1 MLTLVIPTVGDPA
14 QSTVLASWFKGVTFP
29 CFVQFVFLLNPMKQ
43 PSGFSS
49 RREMHDTCEVIH
61 VSSDRYFGSC
71 EENISRVADFLDI
84 LGEYF
89 LIVGEHDNVN
99 WQELACA
106 LEAFESM
113 RLDALAININCC
125 QRNHSGG
132 FDSLSALLMPEG
144 DSRLLRVVRSL
155 FDGEP
160 MGSAIA
166 FPALISCFGP
176 IDWAAYIGSHVYR
189 KEVLRRILMYK
200 TTESVYSLVCKQ
212 LQFFCESDV
221 SYGLFSGMPLDRI
234 SNDFLKIRE
243 RSHRF
248 GWLENHRTVRGLS
261 PCFWIANLEY
271 INQLGDTT
279 LALLVIYSR
288 CLSIVPLANEG
299 QAYRSHFFL
308 PALLSWCLQVLRHKI
323 HGRSHSFPSD
333 AISGD
338 LGDLYSIATFLKR
351 MTHAIQSDCTLCTLH
366 GHAFLALISSASV
379 ELHTFLIRPS
389 APVHHLVT
397 TYGSIEAA
405 CGSLKPDQLGIL
417 NDYALSRFDQ
427 SRFC

>member
-1 MLTLVIPTVGDPA
+1 VP
-14 QSTVLASWFKGVTFP
+14 
-29 CFVQFVFLLNPMKQ
+29 
-43 PSGFSS
+43 
-49 RREMHDTCEVIH
+49 
-61 VSSDRYFGSC
+61 
-71 EENISRVADFLDI
+71 
-84 LGEYF
+84 
-89 LIVGEHDNVN
+89 
-99 WQELACA
+99 
-106 LEAFESM
+106 
-113 RLDALAININCC
+113 
-125 QRNHSGG
+125 
-132 FDSLSALLMPEG
+132 LSQG
-144 DSRLLRVVRSL
+144 SL
-155 FDGEP
+155 FQE
-160 MGSAIA
+160 A
-166 FPALISCFGP
+166 
-176 IDWAAYIGSHVYR
+176 
-189 KEVLRRILMYK
+189 
-200 TTESVYSLVCKQ
+200 
-212 LQFFCESDV
+212 
-221 SYGLFSGMPLDRI
+221 
-234 SNDFLKIRE
+234 
-243 RSHRF
+243 
-248 GWLENHRTVRGLS
+248 
-261 PCFWIANLEY
+261 
-271 INQLGDTT
+271 
-279 LALLVIYSR
+279 
-288 CLSIVPLANEG
+288 LSIVPLANEG